1 MLNRRRTVFHL
12 LLIAAVSFFLISM
25 TTAAV
30 NAQETEITLWHTIP
44 KKYQPLFTSL
54 VNEYLETTHGLVK
67 INYVYFDSDEELYK
81 KLLTGNELP
90 DIALIDTRWQEAIK
104 NKRQVVYL
112 EDMMKKIVGT
122 SIFISFKTDT
132 FKQMWESSKD
142 NGKLLSMPFSAYNR
156 ALVINE
162 EVTNFFEIKKK
173 PSKWED
179 LVVIGKQIKE
189 SASGKE
195 GASNTFSEYQ
205 CFYIPSDQSPE
216 ELAGFFQV
224 FLWQWNKDLFENFMD
239 GELVSFDGAEGKA
252 VLSMFYDMI
261 HKHKIAST
269 YASDKVN
276 TVMCFS
282 TPQEYL
288 ERVQMGKTLKVVP
301 LPYRAKSRNNMTVL
315 SFLVFKGAND
325 NKLEKI
331 WNLLYHLCEFK
342 SGLKWAL
349 ATPFIPPNKQ
359 ITLSPDYFNFLQ
371 ANPGM
376 RVYIQQLKNSQVSVI
391 DERKAKIM
399 NILGENIKLA
409 LANKITVDECLEKS
423 ALDGNKILDPSG
435 ELRKKKEE
443 LKDLEKLVQILWDK
457 DCGLNN

>member
-12 LLIAAVSFFLISM
+12 LLIVVAAFFIISS
-25 TTAAV
+25 TSAAV

-67 INYVYFDSDEELYK
+67 VSYVYFDSEEELYN
-81 KLLTGNELP
+81 KLLSGNELP
-90 DIALIDTRWQEAIK
+90 DIALIDTRWQEAIR
-104 NKRQVVYL
+104 NKRQVIYL

-132 FKQMWESSKD
+132 FKEMWESSKD

-173 PSKWED
+173 PAKWED
-179 LVVIGKQIKE
+179 MIAIGKQIKE
-189 SASGKE
+189 SSSGKE
-195 GASNTFSEYQ
+195 GAAKTFSEYQ
-205 CFYIPSDQSPE
+205 CFYIPSDQSPQE
-216 ELAGFFQV
+216 VAGFFQV

-261 HKHKIAST
+261 HKDKIAST
-269 YASDKVN
+269 SSGDKVN

-288 ERVQMGKTLKVVP
+288 ERVQMGKSVKVVP

-315 SFLVFKGAND
+315 SFLVFKGPND

-342 SGLKWAL
+342 SGSKWAL
-349 ATPFIPPNKQ
+349 ATPYIPPNKQ

-376 RVYIQQLKNSQVSVI
+376 RVYIQQLKNAQVSVV

-399 NILGENIKLA
+399 NLLGENIKLA
-409 LANKITVDECLEKS
+409 LANKITIDECLEKS
-423 ALDGNKILDPSG
+423 ALEGNKILDPSG
-435 ELRKKKEE
+435 DLRKKKDE
-443 LKDLEKLVQILWDK
+443 LKDLEKLVQILWEK
-457 DCGLNN
+457 DLGLK